1 MTQPVVVV
9 PASKYNTP
17 HVVIDNPIPLA
28 LAEDPADPGTYLI
41 AGA

>member
-17 HVVIDNPIPLA
+17 HVVIEGSLA
-28 LAEDPADPGTYLI
+28 LTEDPADPGTFLI